1 MTCHPAAMPFPESAT
16 AGSPRSRVVVC
27 AVLLDL
33 LLGDPEWLPHPVRWI
48 GWATSRLE
56 LSLRPRHRS
65 TRGEFAA
72 GAILTGIVIGGS
84 ALLAKTVLHRRRPA
98 SRLRFMFEVSLAASC
113 LALRNLLEE
122 ANKAIRLLDRGDLQG
137 ARRQLARIVG
147 RDTENLTPSEISRAI
162 IETLAES
169 LCDGVVAP
177 MFYLAMGGVPAALG
191 YKAANT
197 LDSMIGHRDER
208 YLYFGRAAARLDDAA
223 NLIPARLTAMLI
235 AAAAAAAPKADPW
248 TALTTWRRDGSK
260 HASPNAGQTEAAM
273 AGALQA
279 RLGGTNSYDG
289 EPVFSPSLGAEYPAP
304 TCTDARRALAL
315 TAIAAYLSAAIFAL
329 SLWAWERK

>member
-1 MTCHPAAMPFPESAT
+1 MTCRAAAVPFPESAG
-16 AGSPRSRVVVC
+16 AGPPRSRVFVC

-56 LSLRPRHRS
+56 ALLRPRRGS
-65 TRGEFAA
+65 ARGEFAA
-72 GAILTGIVIGGS
+72 GAVLTGIVAGGS
-84 ALLAKTVLHRRRPA
+84 ALLAKAVFPPRRPA
-98 SRLRFMFEVSLAASC
+98 SKLRFAFEVSLAASC

-122 ANKAIRLLDRGDLQG
+122 ANKTIRLLDRGDLQG
-137 ARRQLARIVG
+137 ARKQLARIVG
-147 RDTENLTPSEISRAI
+147 RDTENLSPSEISRAV

-177 MFYLAMGGVPAALG
+177 MFYLALGGVPAALG

-197 LDSMIGHRDER
+197 LDSMIGHRDDR

-223 NLIPARLTAMLI
+223 NLVPARLTAMLI
-235 AAAAAAAPKADPW
+235 AATAAAAPKADPW

-273 AGALQA
+273 AGALQV

-289 EPVFSPSLGAEYPAP
+289 EPVSSPPLGPEYPAP
-304 TCTDARRALAL
+304 SCTDARRALAL
-315 TAIAAYLSAAIFAL
+315 TAVAAYFSAALFAL